1 MPKLDELYLQLAGL
15 FEPSVASNLAKFEH
29 LFRSVNKARS
39 EQLLESEHLDFG
51 VLRSA
56 IAFKRA
62 VGQIH
67 EVVHGVGI
75 LIALPHILLPNENVE
90 GLSLGAG
97 NTGRGF
103 DLETNLR
110 VAEFKFIDWK
120 GGSEAV
126 RQNQLFKDFFLLAE
140 SSTTKR
146 KQLFV
151 VGTDHPLRFLM
162 GNRACTSVFT
172 GHKALWEKFQ
182 KKYGDSI
189 TWVSEYYG
197 RHRKKVEVVDLRAVI
212 PNLASTSDLNLEAA
226 DEA

>member
-15 FEPSVASNLAKFEH
+15 FEPSVASNLRKFEYR
-29 LFRSVNKARS
+29 FRTADKTSS

-56 IAFKRA
+56 VAFKRA
-62 VGQIH
+62 AGQIN
-67 EVVHGVGI
+67 EIVHGIGI
-75 LIALPHILLPNENVE
+75 LIALPHLLLPNEHVE
-90 GLSLGAG
+90 GMSLGAG

-103 DLETNLR
+103 DLETNMR

-140 SSTTKR
+140 STTTKR

-151 VGTDHPLRFLM
+151 VGTDLPLRFLR
-162 GNRACTSVFT
+162 GNRACNSVFA
-172 GHKALWEKFQ
+172 GHKSLWEKFQ
-182 KKYGDSI
+182 EKYGDSI
-189 TWVSEYYG
+189 TRVCEYYE
-197 RHRKKVEVVDLRAVI
+197 RHRNEVEIVDLRMLI
-212 PNLASTSDLNLEAA
+212 PEFELALGFTSEATK
-226 DEA
+226 

>member
-1 MPKLDELYLQLAGL
+1 MPNLDELYLQLAGL
-15 FEPSVASNLAKFEH
+15 FEPSVATNLAKFECS
-29 LFRSVNKARS
+29 FRSADKARS
-39 EQLLESEHLDFG
+39 EQLLESEHLDLG
-51 VLRSA
+51 MLRSA

-62 VGQIH
+62 AGQIN

-75 LIALPHILLPNENVE
+75 LIALPHILLPDERVE
-90 GLSLGAG
+90 GMSLGAG

-151 VGTDHPLRFLM
+151 VGTDHPLKFLM

-172 GHKALWEKFQ
+172 GHKALWEKFH

-189 TWVSEYYG
+189 IRVCEYYE
-197 RHRKKVEVVDLRAVI
+197 RHRSKVEIVDLRALI
-212 PNLASTSDLNLEAA
+212 PDFASTLDLNLEVGK
-226 DEA
+226 